1 MPETTAEL
9 DSKQEDQPSPNGKVE
24 NATTDW
30 LELDDFAFI
39 QQISAVEPVEELVEV
54 PEWKMKVLCKALP
67 ATERFAIHGLA
78 YDSQTRITDYKKA
91 MFEILLACCFNPKT
105 GHKAFR
111 ESHRNMLMH
120 DPRHGVAVERLYL
133 TIMRISRM
141 FFSMQESTK
150 KN

>member
-1 MPETTAEL
+1 MAETTAEL
-9 DSKQEDQPSPNGKVE
+9 DATQEEQPSPNGKTE
-24 NATTDW
+24 EQW

-54 PEWKMKVLCKALP
+54 PEWRMKVLCKALP
-67 ATERFAIHGLA
+67 ASDRFAIHGLA
-78 YDSQTRITDYKKA
+78 YNAETKITDYKRV
-91 MFEILLACCFNPKT
+91 MFEVLLSGCFNPHT

-111 ESHRNMLMH
+111 ESHKAMLMH
-120 DPRHGVAVERLYL
+120 DPRHGAPVERLYL

-141 FFSMQESTK
+141 FVSQQDSAK